1 MTNSNPRGTDGQTTA
16 SRPRRI
22 AGSDLHAAIL
32 GRYSNDMVVHRQA
45 HRVTDTDSDELIL
58 VEARQD
64 WWVARRI
71 GERVVVWA
79 YPDRDHAEVG
89 FDELLRDTQG
99 RGEWVKSRRAR
110 RSA

>member
-1 MTNSNPRGTDGQTTA
+1 MTRFNPRGADVQTTA
-16 SRPRRI
+16 SRPNRI

-32 GRYSNDMVVHRQA
+32 GRYSDDMVVHQQA

-79 YPDRDHAEVG
+79 YPDRDHAEGG
-89 FDELLRDTQG
+89 FDELLRETLG
-99 RGEWVKSRRAR
+99 HGEWVKSRRAR